1 MIGRS
6 GPPWALPVA
15 LLALCAVLGWRI
27 ADEWTRPVEVE
38 PPEVESLPPPEPLS
52 PPEPMPEF
60 ELPPVSEFQEVVE
73 RPLFSPTRQPP
84 AEGAAPVAAP
94 ASELNLEL
102 IGVVLAQSEQTAIVM
117 PQETQQALR
126 LALGDAYQGWTLVRI
141 EPDRAIFSRGDQ
153 EETVLLSYDRPP
165 PTPSPRERGD
175 RGRRVVPQVGGSQD
189 GARDTGEQPDQ
200 PDASN

>member
-27 ADEWTRPVEVE
+27 ADEWTRPIEVE
-38 PPEVESLPPPEPLS
+38 PPEVESLPPAEPLS

-60 ELPPVSEFQEVVE
+60 ALPPVSEFEEVVE
-73 RPLFSPTRQPP
+73 RPIFSPTRRPP
-84 AEGAAPVAAP
+84 AEGTAPVGAP
-94 ASELNLEL
+94 APELELEL
-102 IGVVLAQSEQTAIVM
+102 IGVVLSQSEQTAIVM
-117 PQETQQALR
+117 PTATQEALR

-141 EPDRAIFSRGDQ
+141 EADRATFTRGDQ
-153 EETVLLSYDRPP
+153 EETLLLSYDRPP
-165 PTPSPRERGD
+165 PTPSPRERRD
-175 RGRRVVPQVGGSQD
+175 RSRRVVPQVGGSQD
-189 GARDTGEQPDQ
+189 GTRDTDEQPDQ